1 MKNSALCLSFCLLLG
16 TVRAADLT
24 PETRYELAKR
34 ELDNA
39 TTDDDRLRAVVKLRR
54 LSEELGRF
62 EDQRQYGKELVRLVE
77 QRSRWQ
83 PQEDLAKARHAVA
96 EADTDLKRFLALR
109 SLAEICF
116 HQKDLGEWRQHAQEM
131 IELGLKFEGERR
143 VGVLPSIAKVCL
155 ELGRLDEAA
164 RHAKECLELAPKF
177 QETGSFGACVH
188 RGNWVLGRVALQA
201 GRTADAKRHL
211 LASAEVEG
219 TVWAKYFPPNM
230 SLAKELLAN
239 NEREAVLQ
247 YLERCTEVW
256 RTRPD
261 HEGNFKAWIATIK
274 AGKIPDFGANLR
286 F

>member
-1 MKNSALCLSFCLLLG
+1 MKISALCLSFCLLIFAA
-16 TVRAADLT
+16 RAADLT

-34 ELDNA
+34 ELDHA

-62 EDQRQYGKELVRLVE
+62 EDHRQYGKELVRLVE

-83 PQEDLAKARHAVA
+83 PQVDLAKARHALS
-96 EADTDLKRFLALR
+96 EADTDLKRFHALR
-109 SLAEICF
+109 GLAQTCF
-116 HQKDLGEWRQHAQEM
+116 HQKDLVEWRQHSQEM
-131 IELGLKFEGERR
+131 IELGLQFEGERR
-143 VGVLPSIAKVCL
+143 VGVLPTIAKTCL
-155 ELGRLDEAA
+155 ELGRWDEAA
-164 RHAKECLELAPKF
+164 RHAKECLELAQKF
-177 QETGSFGACVH
+177 RDQASYGACIH
-188 RGNWVLGRVALQA
+188 RGNWVLGRVAMHA

-219 TVWAKYFPPNM
+219 TVWAKYFPPNV
-230 SLAKELLAN
+230 SLANELLAKD
-239 NEREAVLQ
+239 EREVVLQ

-261 HEGNFKAWIATIK
+261 NEGNFKAWIATIK
-274 AGKIPDFGANLR
+274 AGEIPDFGASLV